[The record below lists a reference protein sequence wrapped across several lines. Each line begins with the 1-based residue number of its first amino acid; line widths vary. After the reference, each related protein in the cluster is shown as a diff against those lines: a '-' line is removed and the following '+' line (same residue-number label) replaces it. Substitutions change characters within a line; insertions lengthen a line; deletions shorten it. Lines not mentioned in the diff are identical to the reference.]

1 MVASRNPVSY
11 ILKTSVT
18 RSNSLADN
26 FGAWGG
32 TFSLGSFLPP
42 GPAVPVPV
50 VVVVD
55 AFVVVVAVPDVVFA
69 VGPAVDGATP
79 PGTDV
84 LGAVVF
90 VAVAVAMLYVSSP
103 NMMLSVQQPLIE
115 CTIRRLGSRV

>member
-1 MVASRNPVSY
+1 M
-11 ILKTSVT
+11 
-18 RSNSLADN
+18 
-26 FGAWGG
+26 
-32 TFSLGSFLPP
+32 
-42 GPAVPVPV
+42 PVPV

-69 VGPAVDGATP
+69 VGPAVDAAEGATP

>member
-1 MVASRNPVSY
+1 M
-11 ILKTSVT
+11 
-18 RSNSLADN
+18 
-26 FGAWGG
+26 
-32 TFSLGSFLPP
+32 
-42 GPAVPVPV
+42 PVPV

-69 VGPAVDGATP
+69 VGPAVDDGTAEGATP

-90 VAVAVAMLYVSSP
+90 VAVAVAMLYVQSP

>member
-1 MVASRNPVSY
+1 M
-11 ILKTSVT
+11 
-18 RSNSLADN
+18 
-26 FGAWGG
+26 
-32 TFSLGSFLPP
+32 
-42 GPAVPVPV
+42 PVPV

-90 VAVAVAMLYVSSP
+90 VAVAVAMLYVSP

>member
-90 VAVAVAMLYVSSP
+90 VAVAVAMLYVSP

>member
-1 MVASRNPVSY
+1 M
-11 ILKTSVT
+11 
-18 RSNSLADN
+18 
-26 FGAWGG
+26 
-32 TFSLGSFLPP
+32 
-42 GPAVPVPV
+42 PVPV

>member
-90 VAVAVAMLYVSSP
+90 VAVAVAMLYVQSP